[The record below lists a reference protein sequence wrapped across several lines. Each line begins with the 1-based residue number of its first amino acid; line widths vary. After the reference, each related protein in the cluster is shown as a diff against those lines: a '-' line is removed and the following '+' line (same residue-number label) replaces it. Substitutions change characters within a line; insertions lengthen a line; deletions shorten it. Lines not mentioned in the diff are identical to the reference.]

1 MFQKTEQY
9 PKLSVKAIFRFKDKV
24 LYYKTIKGIRDV
36 PGGHI
41 EFGESILDALKRELN
56 EEIGFNLNFEPEL
69 IYNWSYIKKEKL
81 IHRVYFVYLIDLSKQ
96 LEFKSKEYPN
106 EIEFIWLNKNKI
118 KEQNFL
124 PDFEKSLLIAA
135 KHKR

>member
-1 MFQKTEQY
+1 MLQNTKQY
-9 PKLSVKAIFRFKDKV
+9 PKLSVKAIFRFNNKV
-24 LYYKTIKGIRDV
+24 LYYKTTKEVRDV

-41 EFGESILDALKRELN
+41 EFGESVLDALKRELN

-69 IYNWSYIKKEKL
+69 IYNWSYIKKEKS
-81 IHRVYFVYLIDLSKQ
+81 IHRVYFVYLINLSEQ

-106 EIEFIWLNKNKI
+106 EIEFIWLDKDKI
-118 KEQNFL
+118 KKQNFL

-135 KHKR
+135 EYKK

>member
-1 MFQKTEQY
+1 MFQNTKQY
-9 PKLSVKAIFRFKDKV
+9 PRLSVKAIFRFKDKV
-24 LYYKTIKGIRDV
+24 LYYKTTNGIRDV

-41 EFGESILDALKRELN
+41 EFGESVLDALKRELN
-56 EEIGFNLNFEPEL
+56 EEIGFDLNFEPEF

-81 IHRVYFVYLIDLSKQ
+81 IHRVYFVYLIDLSEP

-106 EIEFIWLNKNKI
+106 EIKFIWLNKNKI

-124 PDFEKSLLIAA
+124 PDFEKSLLIATEY
-135 KHKR
+135 KK

>member
-41 EFGESILDALKRELN
+41 EFGESILDTLKRELN

-124 PDFEKSLLIAA
+124 SDFEKSLLIAA

>member
-24 LYYKTIKGIRDV
+24 LYYKTTKDIRDV

-41 EFGESILDALKRELN
+41 EFGESVLDALKRELN
-56 EEIGFNLNFEPEL
+56 EEIGFDLNFKPEL